1 MSEINNDI
9 NKELEENPSESVDC
23 LCDGDNCEKNV
34 CEENVCEERASEEVQ
49 VEKKKGGK
57 AKKPLYKEIASWV
70 ATICA
75 AVLIALFIR
84 SFVFLIVQ
92 VDGSSMLNTL
102 HNDNRLFVWRAGYI
116 FNAPERGDIVI
127 CHYPDGKNGE
137 YGERYYVKRV
147 IGLPG
152 DVISISEG
160 MVYINGELLDEPY
173 IADERRSKEN
183 MKEYKLGESEYFV
196 MGDNRRNSKDS
207 RYVGPI
213 DQDQII
219 GKAIYKI
226 YPFDEMGSPE

>member
-1 MSEINNDI
+1 MNNDI
-9 NKELEENPSESVDC
+9 INESELQAEA
-23 LCDGDNCEKNV
+23 
-34 CEENVCEERASEEVQ
+34 CEEICEEPETVEAQGEPLSKKAS
-49 VEKKKGGK
+49 KP
-57 AKKPLYKEIASWV
+57 KKPLHKEIASWV

-137 YGERYYVKRV
+137 YGDRHYVKRV

-152 DVISISEG
+152 EVISIKDG
-160 MVYINGELLDEPY
+160 YVYINGEPLDEPY
-173 IADERRSKEN
+173 IASERRSKEN
-183 MKEYKLGESEYFV
+183 MREYLLGEDEYFV
-196 MGDNRRNSKDS
+196 MGDNRANSKDS

-213 DQDQII
+213 DREQIL

-226 YPFDEMGSPE
+226 YPFDEMGTPE

>member
-1 MSEINNDI
+1 MSQSNEINNEQMIPEEQVDI
-9 NKELEENPSESVDC
+9 RNCDAEIAEEPEIA
-23 LCDGDNCEKNV
+23 EKTA
-34 CEENVCEERASEEVQ
+34 EAPE
-49 VEKKKGGK
+49 GK
-57 AKKPLYKEIASWV
+57 PKKPLHKEIASWV

-127 CHYPDGKNGE
+127 CHYPDSKNGQ
-137 YGERYYVKRV
+137 YGDRHYVKRV

-152 DVISISEG
+152 DTISIKEG
-160 MVYINGELLDEPY
+160 YVYINGELLDEPY
-173 IADERRSKEN
+173 IAAERRSKET
-183 MKEYKLGESEYFV
+183 MGEYKLGEDEYFV
-196 MGDNRRNSKDS
+196 MGDNRANSKDS

-213 DQDQII
+213 DREQIL

-226 YPFDEMGSPE
+226 YPFDQMGSPE

>member
-1 MSEINNDI
+1 MSQSNEINNEQMIPEEQVDI
-9 NKELEENPSESVDC
+9 RNCDPEIAEEPETAEIAEESETA
-23 LCDGDNCEKNV
+23 EKTA
-34 CEENVCEERASEEVQ
+34 EAP
-49 VEKKKGGK
+49 KGK
-57 AKKPLYKEIASWV
+57 PKKPLHKEIASWV

-127 CHYPDGKNGE
+127 CHYPDGKNGQ
-137 YGERYYVKRV
+137 YGDRHYVKRV

-152 DVISISEG
+152 DTISIKEG
-160 MVYINGELLDEPY
+160 YVYINGELLDEPY
-173 IADERRSKEN
+173 IAAERRSKET
-183 MKEYKLGESEYFV
+183 MGEYKLGEDEYFV
-196 MGDNRRNSKDS
+196 MGDNRANSKDS

-213 DQDQII
+213 DREQIL

-226 YPFDEMGSPE
+226 YPFDQMGSPE